1 MSVECLLARVGRV
14 PEVVRVEAAIG
25 RSLNTFLSTSPAEHV
40 NSPPHVHI
48 VPKLRVSNDHF
59 THALSVIFIGTPE
72 LFAAIRSFSLFINIL
87 IWPEGAIVVVEYDV
101 FVRLVERVAVLPVRV
116 CHPKLFP

>member
-1 MSVECLLARVGRV
+1 MCVESLLVWVGRI
-14 PEVVRVEAAIG
+14 PKVVGVESAIG
-25 RSLNTFLSTSPAEHV
+25 RLLASLPAQEI
-40 NSPPHVHI
+40 NSPPNVHI
-48 VPKLRVSNDHF
+48 MPKFCVSNDHF